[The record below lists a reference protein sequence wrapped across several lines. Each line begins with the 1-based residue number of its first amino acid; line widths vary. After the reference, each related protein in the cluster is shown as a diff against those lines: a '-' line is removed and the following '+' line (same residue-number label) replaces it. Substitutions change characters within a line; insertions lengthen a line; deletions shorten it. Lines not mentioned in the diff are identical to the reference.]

1 MLMGELFSLVSLAAG
16 LFFFIFAARYYFSIA
31 FVMVRKN
38 RIANRNNGLNNNNHW
53 RNNNGN
59 GNGNNG
65 GSHNGANNDNGK
77 TLYNGGTHLE
87 LFRNGNGEKAGKG
100 VLTRLASWVGK
111 VVFGNGVSYGNGE
124 NGGNG
129 SSKSVNNGN
138 NNHRNNNHNNH
149 QPFISIHLAFYN
161 EKNVADRIL
170 TACASLNYSNYEV
183 IVVDDS
189 KDETVEILK
198 KWRDNPR
205 VKVIHREARKGWKGG
220 ALNEALKRMDP
231 TAEYVMVFD
240 ADFIPPNDII
250 QQFLPYFGQGMGVN
264 GNGNGNHN
272 NHNGNGN
279 GGLNNNHGNNN
290 HLNNHRTVNRN
301 DYQRIIQKLE
311 LWYEKRE
318 LAVVQG
324 YQWHYLNAGENWLT
338 KGIRAEYS
346 ASYVIERTYQEL
358 TDAMKMISGSVFMIK
373 ADVLKKHGW
382 STSMTEDWE
391 LTVRLY
397 LDGYKVVYTP
407 YIQAPCECPSTI
419 PQLVKQRMRWAEGH
433 TYNAKK
439 YFSEVIRSPKLSLA
453 EKLEYAYY
461 APYYLQTFIFLIGTS
476 FWFLSET
483 MHQYLPFWT
492 QVFGWSLLLSNF
504 FSLPMMGL
512 TGLFLEKNVQRDL
525 TGIFSFIV
533 MSYVLVPFIA
543 YASLKG
549 LLEKKERG
557 TWIRTLKTGKIT
569 EIITK
574 LELRKVWRELLPKR
588 RRAKAKAG
596 KKVSVPTKTEAN
608 GGSTTEQSKKETED
622 KTKHIE
628 ESAQDENSGKIGWQ
642 RGWLNPFKRRRT
654 MNLVLL
660 VLLSAS
666 LIGVTALSTTIPETL
681 AASHPAAGTTW
692 YLQIATGSGTSTAP
706 YNMAT
711 TGVSTTLTMSAGT
724 TLYWCTD
731 TTYMLGPADQG
742 TWPIRIY
749 VNSRTAGGQT
759 LSATLYYNTAP
770 SMTGATAMSTT
781 TSGVVVPAGPAYAPN
796 LDVTVN
802 APASDTDNLYILLA
816 LTNTGT
822 TGKSF
827 IMNLAQSTTNGS
839 YVQVPENLLLLIA
852 AFPLIWLFQTR
863 RGMTRKGRTSN
874 NPVSNLKCLPQLN
887 GSKVTALKRG
897 NSLKTILSSPR
908 QLLRSKNC

>member
-1 MLMGELFSLVSLAAG
+1 MLMGELFSLISLAAG

-38 RIANRNNGLNNNNHW
+38 RIANRNNRL
-53 RNNNGN
+53 NNNGN

-65 GSHNGANNDNGK
+65 GSHNGANNGNGK

-100 VLTRLASWVGK
+100 VLTRLASWVRK
-111 VVFGNGVSYGNGE
+111 VVLGNGVSLSNGE
-124 NGGNG
+124 NGQNG
-129 SSKSVNNGN
+129 SSKLMKNGN
-138 NNHRNNNHNNH
+138 NNHRNNNHNNNHNNH

-198 KWRDNPR
+198 KWQDNPR
-205 VKVIHREARKGWKGG
+205 VKIIHREARKGWKGG

-250 QQFLPYFGQGMGVN
+250 QQFLPYFSQGMGVN

-279 GGLNNNHGNNN
+279 GGLNNNHGNN
-290 HLNNHRTVNRN
+290 HPLNNHKTVNRN

-439 YFSEVIRSPKLSLA
+439 YFMEVLRSPKLSLM

-588 RRAKAKAG
+588 RRAKAKAE
-596 KKVSVPTKTEAN
+596 KKVPVPTKTEAN
-608 GGSTTEQSKKETED
+608 GGTPTEHNGKGGED
-622 KTKHIE
+622 KTKQNAGNNPSLNHRLSLFSGRRKPRIALILFIVISTFTITTAFLGSTITPVE
-628 ESAQDENSGKIGWQ
+628 AVAGPDLYFHGGGAGLTGTMTETAGLSYLEWSGTTAATFRWDLPGGVSTDQSFTSNNIILWLMESGTGAIK
-642 RGWLNPFKRRRT
+642 
-654 MNLVLL
+654 
-660 VLLSAS
+660 A
-666 LIGVTALSTTIPETL
+666 IGVSWTVYDTETGGSL
-681 AASHPAAGTTW
+681 
-692 YLQIATGSGTSTAP
+692 ATGSGTFTPSAYNTWYSPTFTSTG
-706 YNMAT
+706 
-711 TGVSTTLTMSAGT
+711 TGTI
-724 TLYWCTD
+724 
-731 TTYMLGPADQG
+731 PA
-742 TWPIRIY
+742 WHRIY
-749 VNSRTAGGQT
+749 VTVTITPTATGRTYYFRWDGSTEKSELNLPGTALPENALFLLVLVPIIPILTSRRK
-759 LSATLYYNTAP
+759 
-770 SMTGATAMSTT
+770 SMTGASQRGGFARRWFSTFF
-781 TSGVVVPAGPAYAPN
+781 SQRI
-796 LDVTVN
+796 
-802 APASDTDNLYILLA
+802 S
-816 LTNTGT
+816 
-822 TGKSF
+822 
-827 IMNLAQSTTNGS
+827 
-839 YVQVPENLLLLIA
+839 
-852 AFPLIWLFQTR
+852 
-863 RGMTRKGRTSN
+863 
-874 NPVSNLKCLPQLN
+874 
-887 GSKVTALKRG
+887 
-897 NSLKTILSSPR
+897 NSLNVFCQESVLST
-908 QLLRSKNC
+908 

>member
-38 RIANRNNGLNNNNHW
+38 RIANRNNGLNNKNHW

-65 GSHNGANNDNGK
+65 GSHNGTNNNNGK
-77 TLYNGGTHLE
+77 TLHNGGSHNGTNNDGKTLHNGGTHLE

-111 VVFGNGVSYGNGE
+111 VVLGNGVSLSNGE
-124 NGGNG
+124 NGENG

-138 NNHRNNNHNNH
+138 NNHRNNNHNNNHNNH

-198 KWRDNPR
+198 KWQDNPR
-205 VKVIHREARKGWKGG
+205 VKIIHREARKGWKGG
-220 ALNEALKRMDP
+220 ALNEALKRMNP

-290 HLNNHRTVNRN
+290 HLNNHKTVNRN

-311 LWYEKRE
+311 SWYEKRE

-439 YFSEVIRSPKLSLA
+439 YFMEVLRSPKLSLT

-588 RRAKAKAG
+588 RKAKAV
-596 KKVSVPTKTEAN
+596 KKVVTKAN
-608 GGSTTEQSKKETED
+608 GGAPAADAIGEGKDEKSNVKRVKSV
-622 KTKHIE
+622 
-628 ESAQDENSGKIGWQ
+628 QDERRLFRLSWIRGKK
-642 RGWLNPFKRRRT
+642 RGKAALA
-654 MNLVLL
+654 LL
-660 VLLSAS
+660 IVATS
-666 LIGVTALSTTIPETL
+666 LIMSLFALGARMTVVEAGNPAILYFHGTGPPSSNGAMDTTA
-681 AASHPAAGTTW
+681 
-692 YLQIATGSGTSTAP
+692 GTST
-706 YNMAT
+706 YEYLFIAT
-711 TGVSTTLTMSAGT
+711 KTFIFDRTTSPTTINEQTTADLYVYMRKMGGNPTCTVS
-724 TLYWCTD
+724 
-731 TTYMLGPADQG
+731 
-742 TWPIRIY
+742 Y
-749 VNSRTAGGQT
+749 VIKR
-759 LSATLYYNTAP
+759 YD
-770 SMTGATAMSTT
+770 TGATLVSAGPFSPSLTGT
-781 TSGVVVPAGPAYAPN
+781 LAQRGPYTSSSFTIPAGVGITIEITFTPSGASLGKEVTFAWDGPAGSG
-796 LDVTVN
+796 D
-802 APASDTDNLYILLA
+802 SRLYLPTSNIPENSILFLLLA
-816 LTNTGT
+816 PLVPLASRRSRRRSLS
-822 TGKSF
+822 KS
-827 IMNLAQSTTNGS
+827 A
-839 YVQVPENLLLLIA
+839 
-852 AFPLIWLFQTR
+852 
-863 RGMTRKGRTSN
+863 
-874 NPVSNLKCLPQLN
+874 
-887 GSKVTALKRG
+887 
-897 NSLKTILSSPR
+897 
-908 QLLRSKNC
+908 

>member
-1 MLMGELFSLVSLAAG
+1 MLMGELFSLISLAAG

-53 RNNNGN
+53 RNNNGD

-65 GSHNGANNDNGK
+65 GSHNGANNNNGK
-77 TLYNGGTHLE
+77 TLHNGGSHNGTINNGKTLHNGGTHLV
-87 LFRNGNGEKAGKG
+87 LFRNGNAGEPSET
-100 VLTRLASWVGK
+100 VLTRVSNWVRK
-111 VVFGNGVSYGNGE
+111 VILGNGVSYGNGE
-124 NGGNG
+124 NGENG

-198 KWRDNPR
+198 KWQDNPR
-205 VKVIHREARKGWKGG
+205 VKIIHREARKGWKGG

-231 TAEYVMVFD
+231 RAEYVMIFD
-240 ADFIPPNDII
+240 ADFIPPTDII

-264 GNGNGNHN
+264 GNGNGN
-272 NHNGNGN
+272 
-279 GGLNNNHGNNN
+279 GLNNNNHGNN
-290 HLNNHRTVNRN
+290 HPLNNHKTVNRN

-311 LWYEKRE
+311 SWYEKRE

-439 YFSEVIRSPKLSLA
+439 YLSEVIRSPKLSLT

-588 RRAKAKAG
+588 RRAKAKAE
-596 KKVSVPTKTEAN
+596 KKVPVPAKTEAN
-608 GGSTTEQSKKETED
+608 GGSTTEQSKKEGED
-622 KTKHIE
+622 KTKQNGGNNSRSNHKLSLFNGSKRPVALILLLVM
-628 ESAQDENSGKIGWQ
+628 SSTLFGISFLGTTIVPVKAAAGPDLYFHGGGAGLTGTMDENPGTAYLQWSGTTAATFRWNLQGGVSTPQTFTSNNIIL
-642 RGWLNPFKRRRT
+642 WLMESGTGSQKA
-654 MNLVLL
+654 V
-660 VLLSAS
+660 
-666 LIGVTALSTTIPETL
+666 GVTWTVYNTETG
-681 AASHPAAGTTW
+681 AS
-692 YLQIATGSGTSTAP
+692 IATGSGSPTPTVDSWNSYQLTDGD
-706 YNMAT
+706 
-711 TGVSTTLTMSAGT
+711 TGTI
-724 TLYWCTD
+724 
-731 TTYMLGPADQG
+731 PA
-742 TWPIRIY
+742 WNRIY
-749 VNSRTAGGQT
+749 IT
-759 LSATLYYNTAP
+759 
-770 SMTGATAMSTT
+770 
-781 TSGVVVPAGPAYAPN
+781 
-796 LDVTVN
+796 VTIT
-802 APASDTDNLYILLA
+802 PASGSKTVYFRWDGSTEKSELNLPGTIL
-816 LTNTGT
+816 
-822 TGKSF
+822 
-827 IMNLAQSTTNGS
+827 
-839 YVQVPENLLLLIA
+839 PENALFLLVLVPIIPLLMSRRKKKTSASQRGGFARRWFSTFFSQRISNA
-852 AFPLIWLFQTR
+852 ALPRMRPFQVKVIVTPPLPT
-863 RGMTRKGRTSN
+863 
-874 NPVSNLKCLPQLN
+874 
-887 GSKVTALKRG
+887 
-897 NSLKTILSSPR
+897 
-908 QLLRSKNC
+908 

>member
-1 MLMGELFSLVSLAAG
+1 MLLGELFSLISLAAG
-16 LFFFIFAARYYFSIA
+16 LFFFIFAARYYFTIA

-38 RIANRNNGLNNNNHW
+38 RIENRNNWLNNFNNHW
-53 RNNNGN
+53 RNNNNNNSEPHN
-59 GNGNNG
+59 GANNNNGKTLHNG
-65 GSHNGANNDNGK
+65 GSHNGTNNNGK
-77 TLYNGGTHLE
+77 TLHNGGTHLE
-87 LFRNGNGEKAGKG
+87 LFRNGNGEGPAKG
-100 VLTRLASWVGK
+100 VLTKLVSWIGK
-111 VVFGNGVSYGNGE
+111 VFLRNGSSMNGE
-124 NGGNG
+124 NGENG
-129 SSKSVNNGN
+129 SSKSMNNGN
-138 NNHRNNNHNNH
+138 NSHRNNNRNNNH

-170 TACASLNYSNYEV
+170 TACTSLDYANYEV

-189 KDETVEILK
+189 KDETVDILK
-198 KWRDNPR
+198 KWQDNPR
-205 VKVIHREARKGWKGG
+205 VKIIHREARKGWKGG

-231 TAEYVMVFD
+231 RAEYVLVFD
-240 ADFIPPNDII
+240 ADFIPPTDII
-250 QQFLPYFGQGMGVN
+250 QQFLPYFGGGVN
-264 GNGNGNHN
+264 LNGNNRNNHN
-272 NHNGNGN
+272 NNGS
-279 GGLNNNHGNNN
+279 GGRNNNHANN
-290 HLNNHRTVNRN
+290 HPLNNHKTVNKN

-346 ASYVIERTYQEL
+346 SSYVIERTYQEL

-397 LDGYKVVYTP
+397 LDGYKVAYTP

-439 YFSEVIRSPKLSLA
+439 YFSEVIRSPKLSLR
-453 EKLEYAYY
+453 EKLEYVYY
-461 APYYLQTFIFLIGTS
+461 APYYLQTFLFLIGTS
-476 FWFLSET
+476 FWFLSES

-533 MSYVLVPFIA
+533 MSYVLVPFMA

-574 LELRKVWRELLPKR
+574 LELRKVWRELLPR
-588 RRAKAKAG
+588 RRKAKAV
-596 KKVSVPTKTEAN
+596 KKVVTKAN
-608 GGSTTEQSKKETED
+608 GGVPTGEAKDETSSPTKEA
-622 KTKHIE
+622 
-628 ESAQDENSGKIGWQ
+628 ESVEDENAGKMARQ
-642 RGWLNPFKRRRT
+642 RRWLNPFKRRRE
-654 MNLVLL
+654 MNLMLL

-692 YLQIATGSGTSTAP
+692 YLRNTAGSGGSTDP
-706 YNMAT
+706 YDMDT
-711 TGVSTTLTMSAGT
+711 TGVTSTVTMT
-724 TLYWCTD
+724 TNQYMYWSTVAA
-731 TTYMLGPADQG
+731 YMLGPADYG

-749 VNSRTAGGQT
+749 VTAKTGNPSLQ
-759 LSATLYYNTAP
+759 ARLYYNTAK
-770 SMTGATAMSTT
+770 SMTGATAMCAPVSA
-781 TSGVVVPAGPAYAPN
+781 GVAVGYVT

-802 APASDTDNLYILLA
+802 APASDTDNLYILLELYA
-816 LTNTGT
+816 SSSPTGRT
-822 TGKSF
+822 VTIG
-827 IMNLAQSTTNGS
+827 LAQSTTDGS

-852 AFPLIWLFQTR
+852 AFPIIWLFQTR

-874 NPVSNLKCLPQLN
+874 NPVSNLKCLPQPN
-887 GSKVTALKRG
+887 GSKVNALKRG
-897 NSLKTILSSPR
+897 NSLTTILSSPR

>member
-1 MLMGELFSLVSLAAG
+1 MLMGELFSLISLAAG

-65 GSHNGANNDNGK
+65 GSHNGANNNNGK
-77 TLYNGGTHLE
+77 TLHNGGSHNGTNNNGKTLHNGGTHLV
-87 LFRNGNGEKAGKG
+87 LFRNENGEKTGKG

-111 VVFGNGVSYGNGE
+111 VVLGNGVSYGNGE

-129 SSKSVNNGN
+129 SSRSLNNGN
-138 NNHRNNNHNNH
+138 NNHHNNNHNNH

-170 TACASLNYSNYEV
+170 TACTSLNYSNYEV
-183 IVVDDS
+183 VVVDDS

-198 KWRDNPR
+198 KWQDNPR

-279 GGLNNNHGNNN
+279 GGLNNNNHGNSN
-290 HLNNHRTVNRN
+290 HLNNHKTVNRN

-439 YFSEVIRSPKLSLA
+439 YFSEVIRSPKLSLM
-453 EKLEYAYY
+453 EKLEYVYY

-588 RRAKAKAG
+588 RRVKAKAE
-596 KKVSVPTKTEAN
+596 KKVPVPAKTEAN
-608 GGSTTEQSKKETED
+608 GGSTEKQSKKEGED
-622 KTKHIE
+622 KTKQNGGNNSRSNHKLSLFNGSKKQVALILLLAMSSMIS
-628 ESAQDENSGKIGWQ
+628 SAI
-642 RGWLNPFKRRRT
+642 
-654 MNLVLL
+654 VLGTT
-660 VLLSAS
+660 VTEVKGQLL
-666 LIGVTALSTTIPETL
+666 GDN
-681 AASHPAAGTTW
+681 TW
-692 YLQIATGSGTSTAP
+692 YLSSNTSPATYMMYEVGGSGTSIYQSGTSWTIIFYSDWNYWGSGGTPQDVNGWTFTYTHVWSANTYGGGATFTFSVGYASTQGGTPTYWTTTATWTTAGNTASGTSIP
-706 YNMAT
+706 ATLTSSGNSLPANNYVVFRIVLSSASSKEITLTT
-711 TGVSTTLTMSAGT
+711 TGASGGCRLTSSGTL
-724 TLYWCTD
+724 
-731 TTYMLGPADQG
+731 
-742 TWPIRIY
+742 
-749 VNSRTAGGQT
+749 
-759 LSATLYYNTAP
+759 
-770 SMTGATAMSTT
+770 
-781 TSGVVVPAGPAYAPN
+781 
-796 LDVTVN
+796 
-802 APASDTDNLYILLA
+802 
-816 LTNTGT
+816 
-822 TGKSF
+822 
-827 IMNLAQSTTNGS
+827 
-839 YVQVPENLLLLIA
+839 VPENLLSLFILV
-852 AFPLIWLFQTR
+852 PLIPLFMSR
-863 RGMTRKGRTSN
+863 RKRKTLASQKEVR
-874 NPVSNLKCLPQLN
+874 
-887 GSKVTALKRG
+887 
-897 NSLKTILSSPR
+897 
-908 QLLRSKNC
+908 

>member
-1 MLMGELFSLVSLAAG
+1 MLIGELFSLVSLAAG
-16 LFFFIFAARYYFSIA
+16 LFFFIFAARYYFSVA
-31 FVMVRKN
+31 FVMARKN
-38 RIANRNNGLNNNNHW
+38 RIENRNNWLNNKNGNNGTFHNGANNNN
-53 RNNNGN
+53 NGKTLH
-59 GNGNNG
+59 NG
-65 GSHNGANNDNGK
+65 GSHNGTNNNGGK
-77 TLYNGGTHLE
+77 TLHNGGTHLK
-87 LFRNGNGEKAGKG
+87 LFHNGNAEGPAETI
-100 VLTRLASWVGK
+100 LTRVANWARK
-111 VVFGNGVSYGNGE
+111 VVLGNGVSYGNGE

-170 TACASLNYSNYEV
+170 TACTSLSYANYEV

-198 KWRDNPR
+198 KWQDNPR
-205 VKVIHREARKGWKGG
+205 VKIIHREARKGWKGG

-231 TAEYVMVFD
+231 RTEYVLVFD
-240 ADFIPPNDII
+240 ADFIPPTDII
-250 QQFLPYFGQGMGVN
+250 QQFLPYFAGVSIN
-264 GNGNGNHN
+264 GNRNGNHN
-272 NHNGNGN
+272 NHNGNG
-279 GGLNNNHGNNN
+279 GWNNNHGNNLN
-290 HLNNHRTVNRN
+290 GELNNNHANGHPVNNHKTVNRN
-301 DYQRIIQKLE
+301 DYQRVIQKLE

-324 YQWHYLNAGENWLT
+324 YQWHYLNSGENWLT

-397 LDGYKVVYTP
+397 LDGYKVAYTP

-439 YFSEVIRSPKLSLA
+439 YFSEVIRSPKLSLR
-453 EKLEYAYY
+453 EKLEYVYY

-574 LELRKVWRELLPKR
+574 LELRKVWHELLPKR
-588 RRAKAKAG
+588 RKVKAKAE
-596 KKVSVPTKTEAN
+596 KKVPVPAKTEAN
-608 GGSTTEQSKKETED
+608 GGTTTEQSKKEGED

-628 ESAQDENSGKIGWQ
+628 ESAQDENAGKIGWQ
-642 RGWLNPFKRRRT
+642 RRWFNPFKRRRT
-654 MNLVLL
+654 MNLMLL

-692 YLQIATGSGTSTAP
+692 YLRNTAGSGGSTDP
-706 YNMAT
+706 YDMDT
-711 TGVSTTLTMSAGT
+711 TGVTSTVTMT
-724 TLYWCTD
+724 TNQYMYWSTVAA
-731 TTYMLGPADQG
+731 YMLGPADYG

-749 VNSRTAGGQT
+749 VTAKTGSPT
-759 LSATLYYNTAP
+759 LQARLYYNTAK
-770 SMTGATAMSTT
+770 SMTGATAMCTAVS
-781 TSGVVVPAGPAYAPN
+781 APVATGYVT

-802 APASDTDNLYILLA
+802 APASDTDNLYILLELYA
-816 LTNTGT
+816 SSTPA
-822 TGKSF
+822 GKTVT
-827 IMNLAQSTTNGS
+827 IGLAQSTSTGS
-839 YVQVPENLLLLIA
+839 YVQVPENLLALMA

-863 RGMTRKGRTSN
+863 KEMKRKGRT
-874 NPVSNLKCLPQLN
+874 LN
-887 GSKVTALKRG
+887 YPFPT
-897 NSLKTILSSPR
+897 
-908 QLLRSKNC
+908 